1 MRIEEVIRDPSG
13 LEDVTAAARRAAAVA
28 LDTEFLRERTYR
40 ARLCLVQLAVEER
53 VCIVDPLTGLD
64 MGRIADLVADPDIEV
79 VVHAGRQDLE
89 LFYGQHGI
97 IPQNVFDV
105 QIAAGFAGLGA
116 SSSYGGLV
124 RAVLD
129 VSLKKG
135 ESYSDWCRRPLRGE
149 QLRYAADDV
158 RYLFA
163 VANSLKSRLTELGR
177 LDWALEEMREL
188 NSERMYKTEN
198 DEVWRRVTG
207 RTNLSGRQLAVL
219 KEMARWREETAS
231 RRDVPRGWVM
241 KDPSLIEIAR
251 RQPNSLKALG
261 DVRGL
266 GAREVEKAG
275 PEILRAVER
284 GLSAPPPE
292 ISPAPP
298 RDDQVRARLIGGLAD
313 VVVRTRAE
321 RAGIAPELVA
331 TRGEVEAVLL
341 DVLSD
346 GALKPHRLLSGWRKE
361 LAGDA
366 VIDLARGNLA
376 IRTIDKPPYV
386 EEVRL

>member
-1 MRIEEVIRDPSG
+1 MRVEEVIRDLSG
-13 LEDVTAAARRAAAVA
+13 LEDVTAAARQTKAVA

-53 VCIVDPLTGLD
+53 VYIVDPLAGLD

-89 LFYGQHGI
+89 LFYGEHGV

-116 SSSYGGLV
+116 SSSYGALV

-163 VANSLKSRLTELGR
+163 VARSLKSSLTELGR

-188 NSERMYKTEN
+188 NSERMYKTDN

-251 RQPNSLKALG
+251 RQPSSLKALG

-275 PEILRAVER
+275 REILRAVER

-292 ISPAPP
+292 ISAAPP

-331 TRGEVEAVLL
+331 TRGEVEAVLI
-341 DVLSD
+341 DVLSN
-346 GALKPHRLLSGWRKE
+346 GVLKPHRLLSGWRKE